1 MSSPRGSTKN
11 QGGAAQEGA
20 EHMALGTVPTPLQG
34 WDLRHAGCWMVRL
47 ATGGEDTD
55 MAVLP
60 DTHGLAASPH
70 AQGTGTTRRWRGT
83 GFKLLGVFSPNQSRV
98 PSGDAQAALS
108 SLRLPGLCWDIPK
121 GNGCCWGMGPGRT
134 PPPPRGRGLKEKL
147 HFFRKQCL
155 TMGRVPVS
163 MQPPSPLLVI
173 SLLGPHSFRLCRG
186 LADLSFSGW

>member
-1 MSSPRGSTKN
+1 
-11 QGGAAQEGA
+11 
-20 EHMALGTVPTPLQG
+20 MALGTVPTPLQG

-47 ATGGEDTD
+47 AAGGEDTD

-83 GFKLLGVFSPNQSRV
+83 GFKLLGVFFPNQDRV

-121 GNGCCWGMGPGRT
+121 ATAAAGGWDLGA
-134 PPPPRGRGLKEKL
+134 
-147 HFFRKQCL
+147 H
-155 TMGRVPVS
+155 
-163 MQPPSPLLVI
+163 PLLP
-173 SLLGPHSFRLCRG
+173 GEG
-186 LADLSFSGW
+186 D